1 MRNKKGFTLI
11 ELLVVVL
18 IIGILAA
25 IALPQYRKVVE
36 KARMAEAVT
45 VVRAIAQSQQGYYL
59 IHDAYA
65 DCLDLDDID
74 IDLQGEDATYSGN
87 CVAKRTAHFL
97 YTTSGSSNKTHI
109 ALAWHT
115 PQAYYIYVSNTT
127 PTRIRCAAYAD
138 YATDI
143 QKELCSQLNS
153 KGTL

>member
-1 MRNKKGFTLI
+1 MNKKGFTLI

-45 VVRAIAQSQQGYYL
+45 VVKAIAQSQQGYYL

-65 DCLDLDDID
+65 DCLDLEVMD
-74 IDLQGEDATYSGN
+74 IDLAGMDTTYGS
-87 CVAKRTAHFL
+87 CAAKQTTHFL
-97 YTTSGSSNKTHI
+97 YTLSGQSDKNHI
-109 ALAWHT
+109 ALAFHVPT
-115 PQAYYIYVSNTT
+115 AYYICIDKDKPTKIKCVAYSN
-127 PTRIRCAAYAD
+127 
-138 YATDI
+138 ATDI